1 MKNPVPVLN
10 NRLYDALAYL
20 QRIALPAFGALYAG
34 LSQVWGFPEPAKVV
48 STIVVICAFLGA
60 LLNLAA
66 KAFNDSD
73 AKFDGKINVV
83 DTETK
88 TLYDMEIHGDPSD
101 IKDKDEVT
109 FKVVHKRP
117 SGEKKAAK
125 KATRRR
131 TATVELDESDGL

>member
-1 MKNPVPVLN
+1 MKNPVPVMN
-10 NRLYDALAYL
+10 NKLYDALAYL

-34 LSQVWGFPEPAKVV
+34 LAQVWGFPEPTKVV
-48 STIVVICAFLGA
+48 STVVVICAFLGA

-73 AKFDGKINVV
+73 KKYDGKINVV

-88 TLYDMEIHGDPSD
+88 TLYDMEVHGDPAD
-101 IKDKDEVT
+101 IQDKDAVT

-117 SGEKKAAK
+117 TPKKKSAK
-125 KATRRR
+125 KARGP
-131 TATVELDESDGL
+131 VVDVDLEGP